1 MKRTLSAVVMTLLVL
16 FAVSG
21 SVYAAPKADTLVKKE
36 VIHEVT
42 YANMEVIRVSET
54 IENNAGKRFKL
65 EYDATIE
72 WPETDAEIL
81 AKFLNHEG
89 GTPEEKELIAGVV
102 AARMES
108 EEFPDSV
115 KGVITQKNWF
125 FINPTFW
132 NSMIKPTDDEITFAE
147 EILANPKEEAYLYY
161 TFKQPGLSGMLDVI
175 RSNYDVYEKENY
187 LFYR

>member
-1 MKRTLSAVVMTLLVL
+1 
-16 FAVSG
+16 
-21 SVYAAPKADTLVKKE
+21 
-36 VIHEVT
+36 
-42 YANMEVIRVSET
+42 MEVIRVSET
-54 IENNAGKRFKL
+54 IENNVGKRFKL

-72 WPETDAEIL
+72 WPDTDAEIL

-89 GTPEEKELIAGVV
+89 GTLEEKELIAGVV

-132 NSMIKPTDDEITFAE
+132 NSIADPTDEEITLVQ
-147 EILANPKEEAYLYY
+147 EILESENNGEKYFYY
-161 TFKQPGLSGMLDVI
+161 TFKQPELSDMLDII
-175 RSNYDVYEKENY
+175 RSNYDVYETENY